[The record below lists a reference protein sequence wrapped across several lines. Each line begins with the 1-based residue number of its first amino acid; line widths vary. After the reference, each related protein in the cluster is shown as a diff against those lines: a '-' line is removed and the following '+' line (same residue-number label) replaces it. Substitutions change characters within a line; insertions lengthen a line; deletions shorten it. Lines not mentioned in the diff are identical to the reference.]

1 MSIFNQESINR
12 ETFLPIDGRFND
24 QNTLTVNSDDPL
36 GFSDIDSSFVLTPS
50 PPVLS
55 SLTPTPSIPE
65 PSVISLPD
73 PASLGNL
80 FSPEQ
85 LSYIQL
91 LQKQIPGLP
100 LQSLPPQVVKQI
112 KLVNEYGSCQLY
124 IKCCLKVVT
133 LSSSVVRTS
142 TALVTSTF
150 RLLRG
155 NSEVVTT
162 LVNPVLTEV
171 TEVSEVTS
179 TLAHPLAPATS
190 LVTSPVTISTTLT
203 QVETES
209 YRVLFRARPITTTVI
224 NTRLVPTVL
233 TTFAT
238 QTLPLPPPLL
248 G

>member
-1 MSIFNQESINR
+1 M
-12 ETFLPIDGRFND
+12 
-24 QNTLTVNSDDPL
+24 
-36 GFSDIDSSFVLTPS
+36 
-50 PPVLS
+50 
-55 SLTPTPSIPE
+55 
-65 PSVISLPD
+65 
-73 PASLGNL
+73 
-80 FSPEQ
+80 
-85 LSYIQL
+85 
-91 LQKQIPGLP
+91 
-100 LQSLPPQVVKQI
+100 
-112 KLVNEYGSCQLY
+112 
-124 IKCCLKVVT
+124 KVVT

-155 NSEVVTT
+155 NSELLTT

-171 TEVSEVTS
+171 TEVNRITS
-179 TLAHPLAPATS
+179 TLANPLVRPATS

-209 YRVLFRARPITTTVI
+209 YKVLFRARPITTTVI

-238 QTLPLPPPLL
+238 QTVTLPPPLL